1 MGDSG
6 PDDKNCGCPV
16 GVGCWSGEGQT
27 QHRRVWAGFRGT
39 LPGLRTLQALMTC
52 LPVGRPVRVSGQNAV
67 LQVFTAATWRT
78 VCAED
83 WKSHHATV
91 ACAQLGFPR

>member
-1 MGDSG
+1 MAAEKLCRVSG
-6 PDDKNCGCPV
+6 
-16 GVGCWSGEGQT
+16 S
-27 QHRRVWAGFRGT
+27 
-39 LPGLRTLQALMTC
+39 LRPLTTC
-52 LPVGRPVRVSGQNAV
+52 LPVHWPVRVSGQNAA

-78 VCAED
+78 VCSED

>member
-1 MGDSG
+1 MRRTVAALWGWDAGQGKVRLRTGGSGLASENLCRVSG
-6 PDDKNCGCPV
+6 PFG
-16 GVGCWSGEGQT
+16 
-27 QHRRVWAGFRGT
+27 
-39 LPGLRTLQALMTC
+39 ALMTC
-52 LPVGRPVRVSGQNAV
+52 LPVCRPVRVSGQNAV